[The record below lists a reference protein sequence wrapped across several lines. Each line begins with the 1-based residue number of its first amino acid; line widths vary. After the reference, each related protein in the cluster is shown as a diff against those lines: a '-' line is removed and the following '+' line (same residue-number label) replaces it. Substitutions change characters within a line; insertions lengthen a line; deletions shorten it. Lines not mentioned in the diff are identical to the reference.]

1 MMKKNILLL
10 LVAILA
16 LASCKTREKVVY
28 LQDLHY
34 NETVATQELT
44 TLKLVPGDK
53 IGVTVTSAATPELAA
68 RYNLTTGMNN
78 NSTTNADNLRYTL
91 DENGNI
97 DMPGIGR
104 VKVGGLTR
112 SEAAAKI
119 QKSFRSGMLN
129 DAVVTVSAYNQYI
142 TILGDIAK
150 PGRYAIARD
159 NVTIFDAL
167 GMAGDLNIT
176 GRRDAIKVIRQEGSE
191 SQTYFIDLRSKDVFN
206 SPVYNLQQNDI
217 IYVEPNDVK
226 IRQSTTNGNSARSI
240 TTWLSTTSV
249 LVSIASLLVVILK
262 N

>member
-1 MMKKNILLL
+1 MKKNILLL

-34 NETVATQELT
+34 NESIATQELT

-53 IGVTVTSAATPELAA
+53 IGVTVTSAATPELAV
-68 RYNLTTGMNN
+68 RYNLSTGVNN
-78 NSTTNADNLRYTL
+78 NSTLNADNLRYTL
-91 DENGNI
+91 DENGCI

-104 VKVGGLTR
+104 VKVSGLTR
-112 SEAAAKI
+112 SEAAEKI
-119 QKSFRSGMLN
+119 QKAFRSGLLN
-129 DAVVTVSAYNQYI
+129 DAVVTVAAYNQYI

-191 SQTYFIDLRSKDVFN
+191 NQTYFIDLRSKDVFN

-226 IRQSTTNGNSARSI
+226 VRQSTTNGNSARSI

-249 LVSIASLLVVILK
+249 LVSIASLLVVIFK
-262 N
+262 D